1 VYIVELHFRGLGKA
15 LSRSPEERVIASIY
29 RLSREDRNKLQ
40 YLKVKFYRLLDKH
53 SLLRIGDKYIVPKGR
68 LPEIERGFQEIRG
81 EFVPLRAEIYSS
93 LIQGWPQ
100 ISARLRNYAEKFGIP
115 PERVEGLKPSS
126 PEDLLEMD
134 YTLLPLSLVLGQAY
148 VSADEFERMAE
159 KAEEYR
165 RVAERIRRETDRVLG
180 EVREGYEEK
189 LAELEGLVERLR
201 EALKKKSKETHRL
214 RLRLGELAE
223 EAGEVAS
230 LLGEETA
237 EDLRERLEA
246 VKGLLVEAHP

>member
-1 VYIVELHFRGLGKA
+1 MAGGSPHDLGGDEMYHVMVYSDEPGDHYAHPYAVHLFR
-15 LSRSPEERVIASIY
+15 PE
-29 RLSREDRNKLQ
+29 
-40 YLKVKFYRLLDKH
+40 
-53 SLLRIGDKYIVPKGR
+53 
-68 LPEIERGFQEIRG
+68 
-81 EFVPLRAEIYSS
+81 
-93 LIQGWPQ
+93 
-100 ISARLRNYAEKFGIP
+100 
-115 PERVEGLKPSS
+115 KPT
-126 PEDLLEMD
+126 
-134 YTLLPLSLVLGQAY
+134 Y
-148 VSADEFERMAE
+148 
-159 KAEEYR
+159 EEAFSE
-165 RVAERIRRETDRVLG
+165 AERL
-180 EVREGYEEK
+180 